1 MDIDKTEI
9 EDSLNAEMIKK
20 TEKLLDMIKKGKKS
34 EVVSEISQMD
44 NKDLKSIYNWLEAN
58 KKGDSVA
65 SQLKGTITIVAI

>member
-44 NKDLKSIYNWLEAN
+44 NDDLKAIYNWLETN